1 MSEYHSFNVEAAT
14 KYGVACA
21 LLLEHIGYWV
31 KRNQA
36 NGVNR
41 RNGKYWMYKS
51 VKDFAR
57 AYPYFTEN
65 QIRRAIEKLR
75 FEGLIVSDH
84 FSTGECTRTLWY
96 TLTRNGRKLISGGGS
111 DLASVPNRTGN
122 EADSDGLDSR
132 NEQATMPERLAS
144 VPNRTGNEAESSI
157 EVLEPIVETVVETV
171 VEDGGGSDIENPFG
185 DATTA
190 ALFTPDPLVIYAS
203 NNLLGMN
210 GDNMDELISF
220 RDALPDELI
229 RYAINEA
236 CGSGV
241 RLYKY
246 VKSILNRYVDQGF
259 KTVAEVEAY
268 DAERKKR
275 KGGTN
280 GGEHRRDSSG
290 APQRI
295 GGETIV

>member
-96 TLTRNGRKLISGGGS
+96 TLTRNGRKLISGGCS

-144 VPNRTGNEAESSI
+144 VPNRTGNEADSSI

-171 VEDGGGSDIENPFG
+171 IEDGGGRDIDNPFG
-185 DATTA
+185 DPATA
-190 ALFTPDPLVIYAS
+190 APFTPDPLVIYAS
-203 NNLLGMN
+203 NNLISMN
-210 GDNMDELISF
+210 ADNMDELISF
-220 RDALPDELI
+220 RDALTDELI
-229 RYAINEA
+229 RHAINEA

-241 RLYKY
+241 RRYKY

-268 DAERKKR
+268 DQERKK

-280 GGEHRRDSSG
+280 SGEHRSNSSE
-290 APQRI
+290 PPRRI
-295 GGETIV
+295 AGETIV